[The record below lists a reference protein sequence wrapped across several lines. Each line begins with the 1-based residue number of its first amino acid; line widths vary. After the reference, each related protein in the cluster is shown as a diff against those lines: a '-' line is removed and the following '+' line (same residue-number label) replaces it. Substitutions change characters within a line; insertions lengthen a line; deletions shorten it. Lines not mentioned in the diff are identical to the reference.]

1 MAVLTDRPAAAPA
14 RRDERAARTLATR
27 FLGYAT
33 LVFFGL
39 VFLYPFVI
47 QIGNALKTE
56 PDAAANPLSPFPD
69 PLTLAGFERIFA
81 GTNFPLWLGNSLLV
95 TVLVTVGRVFFD
107 SLAGYALA
115 RLRFRGRGGLFAAVI
130 AVMAVP
136 GVVLLIPKFLV
147 LNQLGLY
154 NSYAGLVVPLL
165 ADAAGV
171 FIMKQFFES
180 IPISVEEAARIDG
193 ASIFRTFWSVVLPM
207 AKPAL
212 ITLTILSFQGSWNE
226 FPHSLVSV
234 QDPDLFTL
242 PRGLADLVSGSLG
255 KGTQYPLKL
264 GAALLATI
272 PVAIIFVV
280 FQRYFVRDANDG
292 SDKG

>member
-1 MAVLTDRPAAAPA
+1 MLGGPGRVSAQP
-14 RRDERAARTLATR
+14 RRLVNT
-27 FLGYAT
+27 FVGYAI
-33 LVFFGL
+33 LIFFAL

-47 QIGNALKTE
+47 QLANSLKTE
-56 PDAAANPLSPFPD
+56 ADAAAHPLSPVPD
-69 PLTLAGFERIFA
+69 PVSLAGFERIFE
-81 GTNFPLWLGNSLLV
+81 GTNFPLWLGNSVLV
-95 TVLVTVGRVFFD
+95 TVVITVGRVFLD

-115 RLRFRGRGGLFAAVI
+115 RLRFRGRRAIFAGII

-147 LNQLGLY
+147 LNQLGIY
-154 NSYAGLVVPLL
+154 DSYAALILPIIV
-165 ADAAGV
+165 DAAGV

-180 IPISVEEAARIDG
+180 VPASVEEAARIDG
-193 ASIFRTFWSVVLPM
+193 AGAFRTYWSVVLPM
-207 AKPAL
+207 ARPAL

-226 FPHSLVSV
+226 FPHTLVAV
-234 QDPDLFTL
+234 QNPDLFTL

-255 KGTQYPLKL
+255 VGTQYPLKL

-280 FQRYFVRDANDG
+280 FQRYFVRGATEG
-292 SDKG
+292 AEK